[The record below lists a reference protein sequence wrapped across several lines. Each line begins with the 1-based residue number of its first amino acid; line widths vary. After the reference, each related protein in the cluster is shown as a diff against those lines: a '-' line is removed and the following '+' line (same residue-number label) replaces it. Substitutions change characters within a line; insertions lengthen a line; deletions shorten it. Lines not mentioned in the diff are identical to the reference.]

1 LMAKVKTV
9 KEAKGKMAEIRTS
22 RGRGKR
28 FG

>member
-1 LMAKVKTV
+1 LMTEVKTV
-9 KEAKGKMAEIRTS
+9 KEAEGKMAEIRAS

>member
-1 LMAKVKTV
+1 LMAEVKAV
-9 KEAKGKMAEIRTS
+9 KEAEGKMAKIRAS